1 MPAST
6 AADIFLLAAMG
17 MRYRHPS
24 TKAVVLA
31 HRGMHLPGAT
41 QPGSKHHQIAGPE
54 PHRLTA
60 LGRDADITLQQQA
73 GLLLVVG
80 PGEGADP
87 TAPGGPARHTQALQ
101 LGRIRVGRDGDAVG
115 HGGAQKEWF
124 QVSPATVPIE
134 LDAPLRRLEEIRAQ
148 RKRFA
153 SLGPQLWQQV
163 NSVRLLEIGDT
174 HG

>member
-1 MPAST
+1 MHFPCAS
-6 AADIFLLAAMG
+6 
-17 MRYRHPS
+17 
-24 TKAVVLA
+24 
-31 HRGMHLPGAT
+31 

-115 HGGAQKEWF
+115 HGGAQKNWV
-124 QVSPATVPIE
+124 QVSPATVPIV

-148 RKRFA
+148 REPVCDPGGR
-153 SLGPQLWQQV
+153 SSG
-163 NSVRLLEIGDT
+163 SR
-174 HG
+174 

>member
-1 MPAST
+1 
-6 AADIFLLAAMG
+6 
-17 MRYRHPS
+17 
-24 TKAVVLA
+24 
-31 HRGMHLPGAT
+31 MHLPGAT

-87 TAPGGPARHTQALQ
+87 TAPGGPASHTQALQ
-101 LGRIRVGRDGDAVG
+101 LGRIRVGRDGNAVG
-115 HGGAQKEWF
+115 HGGAQKNWV

-134 LDAPLRRLEEIRAQ
+134 LVAPLRRQEEIR
-148 RKRFA
+148 RNGSGLRTW
-153 SLGPQLWQQV
+153 GPQFWQKV
-163 NSVRLLEIGDT
+163 CSVRLLEIGDT